1 MRSQN
6 PVDVFIIGGG
16 PAGLAAAIAARRHGL
31 TVAVADGAIPPIDKP
46 CGEGL
51 MPDGHEALRELGI
64 TVPANACQPF
74 RGIRFV
80 SGDQKAEAVFPRGC
94 AYGIRRTVLH
104 QVLVDHAASCGVSM
118 LWQTSVVGVNP
129 GGVLLANGFVPA
141 RWIVGADGSN
151 SCVRRWA
158 GLDHHQKKETRF
170 GFRRHY
176 RVAPW
181 SDFMELHWADDSR
194 KQWGDSQIR
203 DSQIRDSQ
211 IRDAQIYVTPVSLD
225 EICLALV
232 SSNPHLRLDAALAEF
247 PELAARLEHADATS
261 NERGAITVS
270 RRLRRVHR
278 GNIALIGD
286 ASGGVDAITGEGL
299 CLGFRQAALLADC
312 LAHNDLARYEIA
324 HRRLLRRPAMM
335 SRLMLIMGRHP
346 HLRQRAM
353 QVFESSPRSFA
364 RMLAMHV
371 GDGTTGDYLANGISF
386 GWRLLTA

>member
-1 MRSQN
+1 VRSQK

-51 MPDGHEALRELGI
+51 MPNGLEALRELGI
-64 TVPANACQPF
+64 MVPANACQPF

-80 SGDQKAEAVFPRGC
+80 SGEQNAEAIFPHGHAC
-94 AYGIRRTVLH
+94 GIRRTVLH
-104 QVLVDHAASCGVSM
+104 RILVDHAASYGVST
-118 LWQTSVVGVNP
+118 LWQTPVVGVNP
-129 GGVLLANGFVPA
+129 EGVLLSNGFAPA

-151 SCVRRWA
+151 SRVRHWVR
-158 GLDHHQKKETRF
+158 LDRHQKKETRF

-181 SDFMELHWADDSR
+181 SDFMELHWANGSQ
-194 KQWGDSQIR
+194 KQKSDPQMMDAR
-203 DSQIRDSQ
+203 MT
-211 IRDAQIYVTPVSLD
+211 DAQIYVTPVSPD

-232 SSNPHLRLDAALAEF
+232 SSNSHLRLDAALAHF
-247 PELAARLEHADATS
+247 PELAARLEHAEVVS
-261 NERGAITVS
+261 SERGAITVS
-270 RRLRRVHR
+270 RRLRRVCR
-278 GNIALIGD
+278 ENIALIGD

-299 CLGFRQAALLADC
+299 CLAFRQAALLADC
-312 LAHNDLARYEIA
+312 LAQKNLARYEVE
-324 HRRLLRRPAMM
+324 HRRLLRGPALM
-335 SRLMLIMGRHP
+335 SRLMLLVGRHP
-346 HLRQRAM
+346 RLRRRAM
-353 QVFESSPRSFA
+353 QIFESNPSTFA

-371 GDGTTGDYLANGISF
+371 GDGSTGDYIANGLSL